1 MAGGMTMTLSEI
13 IEFNWHNAIKQ
24 HYGKTVCDDCYEFK
38 PCTRVI
44 LGNYVCHECYVKRN
58 EVREAKLRQA
68 EIERE
73 WERIEIVARDE
84 MQDEEAMILLDEE
97 VPI

>member
-1 MAGGMTMTLSEI
+1 MMTLNEI
-13 IEFNWHNAIKQ
+13 IEVNWLKAIKNSI
-24 HYGKTVCDDCYEFK
+24 GKTTCDDCYEFK

-44 LGNYVCHECYVKRN
+44 LGGYVCHECYVKRN
-58 EVREAKLRQA
+58 LWREAQMRQA

-73 WERIEIVARDE
+73 WECIEIVARDE